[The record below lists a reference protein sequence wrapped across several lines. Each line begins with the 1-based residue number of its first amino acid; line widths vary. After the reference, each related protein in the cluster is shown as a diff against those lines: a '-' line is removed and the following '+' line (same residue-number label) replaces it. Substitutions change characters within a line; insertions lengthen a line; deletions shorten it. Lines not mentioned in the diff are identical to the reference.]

1 MSSDY
6 DNQASDV
13 WCEDHANEV
22 PSDQKLVR
30 LAPSK
35 SVSGPDQYQDQ
46 DEAAHQSS
54 LVPE

>member
-1 MSSDY
+1 MSSAS

-46 DEAAHQSS
+46 DEAAHQRS